1 MLRQKFSGN
10 SGRPMCEDSNGGL
23 KRVEACERR
32 ASNQPRA
39 PFDLSFLKTAA
50 DNECFTGSVL

>member
-1 MLRQKFSGN
+1 MLRQETFGDS
-10 SGRPMCEDSNGGL
+10 SRAMCEDNNGGL

-32 ASNQPRA
+32 APNQPRA